1 MPEFMSSLPIMGVDG
16 TTRKRPAASG
26 AAHIK
31 TGQLVDVRAIAG
43 YVHADSGRR
52 YVIVA
57 IVNHANADSG
67 QRAHDILLEWLR
79 REG

>member
-1 MPEFMSSLPIMGVDG
+1 
-16 TTRKRPAASG
+16 
-26 AAHIK
+26 
-31 TGQLVDVRAIAG
+31 
-43 YVHADSGRR
+43 VHADSGRR